1 MKKNEFKKIMN
12 DFSYWMELIPTF
24 WKISGNYEKLNSEF
38 DLNIKVSD
46 QKDKKFII
54 KIMRYPCDKVFLEG
68 QIDFLK
74 FIEKSDTFFPI
85 PKIYK
90 SIKAMTLKYSKTK
103 RKRKICMDC

>member
-1 MKKNEFKKIMN
+1 MKKNELKKITI
-12 DFSYWMELIPTF
+12 DFSYWMKLIPKF

-38 DLNIKVSD
+38 DLNIEVSD

-74 FIEKSDTFFPI
+74 FIEVIFMKSSLLFKRQI
-85 PKIYK
+85 
-90 SIKAMTLKYSKTK
+90 SKNSTSYNF
-103 RKRKICMDC
+103 IFL

>member
-1 MKKNEFKKIMN
+1 MKKNELKKNTN
-12 DFSYWMELIPTF
+12 DFSYWMKLIPKF

-38 DLNIKVSD
+38 DLNIEVSD

-74 FIEKSDTFFPI
+74 LDLNATKH
-85 PKIYK
+85 K
-90 SIKAMTLKYSKTK
+90 KYDVYTK
-103 RKRKICMDC
+103 VK

>member
-1 MKKNEFKKIMN
+1 MN
-12 DFSYWMELIPTF
+12 LIPKF

-38 DLNIKVSD
+38 DLNIEVSD

-74 FIEKSDTFFPI
+74 FIEKSDTFFLS
-85 PKIYK
+85 PKFI
-90 SIKAMTLKYSKTK
+90 SLKAMTLKYSKTK